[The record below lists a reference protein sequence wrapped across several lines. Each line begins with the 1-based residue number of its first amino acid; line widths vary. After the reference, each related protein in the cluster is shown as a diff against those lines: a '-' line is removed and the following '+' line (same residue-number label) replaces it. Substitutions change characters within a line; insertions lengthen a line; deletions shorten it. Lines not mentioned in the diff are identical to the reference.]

1 MPRNKNYKFEA
12 RNPKFETNSNDRNP
26 KFKHFEN
33 LGLLFVSNFDIGG
46 TIDIVRLMEIGF
58 TLNGRLIEVE
68 VPPHWTLLR
77 LLREKFGLTG
87 TKEGCGIGECG
98 ACTVL
103 LDGIPVNACLVLAPK
118 VEGKKVETIEGLGN
132 RESLH
137 PLQKSFIDHG
147 AIQCGFCTPGILMSS
162 KALLEQ
168 NSNPTL
174 EEIKEAISGHLCR
187 CTGYHQII
195 GAIKKASEV

>member
-1 MPRNKNYKFEA
+1 
-12 RNPKFETNSNDRNP
+12 
-26 KFKHFEN
+26 
-33 LGLLFVSNFDIGG
+33 
-46 TIDIVRLMEIGF
+46 MEVKIEF
-58 TLNGRLIEVE
+58 ILNGKETEVE
-68 VPPHWTLLR
+68 VPPHWTLLQ
-77 LLREKFGLTG
+77 LVREKFGLTG

-103 LDGIPVNACLVLAPK
+103 LDGMPVNACLVLAPK
-118 VEGKKVETIEGLGN
+118 VEGRRVETVEGLGS
-132 RESLH
+132 RDSLH

-162 KALLEQ
+162 KALLEK
-168 NSNPTL
+168 NSNPSR

-195 GAIKKASEV
+195 EAIETLKE

>member
-1 MPRNKNYKFEA
+1 
-12 RNPKFETNSNDRNP
+12 
-26 KFKHFEN
+26 
-33 LGLLFVSNFDIGG
+33 
-46 TIDIVRLMEIGF
+46 MEIKIEF
-58 TLNGRLIEVE
+58 TLNGTLMEVG
-68 VPPHWTLLR
+68 VPPHWTLLK
-77 LLREKFGLTG
+77 LLREKLGLTG

-103 LDGIPVNACLVLAPK
+103 LDGMPVNACLVLAPK
-118 VEGKKVETIEGLGN
+118 VEGRKIETIESLGS

-162 KALLEQ
+162 KALLEK
-168 NSNPTL
+168 NSIPNR
-174 EEIKEAISGHLCR
+174 EEIKEALSGHLCR

-195 GAIKKASEV
+195 EAIENTLEVRGSFPPQWDLRLKAK

>member
-1 MPRNKNYKFEA
+1 VEVTLKF
-12 RNPKFETNSNDRNP
+12 
-26 KFKHFEN
+26 
-33 LGLLFVSNFDIGG
+33 I
-46 TIDIVRLMEIGF
+46 
-58 TLNGRLIEVE
+58 LNGKPIEIK

-77 LLREKFGLTG
+77 LLREKLGLTG

-98 ACTVL
+98 SCTVL
-103 LDGIPVNACLVLAPK
+103 LDGMPVNACLTLAPK
-118 VEGKKVETIEGLGN
+118 VEGRKIETIEGLGS

-137 PLQKSFIDHG
+137 PLQKSFVDRG

-162 KALLEQ
+162 KALLVE
-168 NSNPTL
+168 NSNPTR

-195 GAIKKASEV
+195 EAIEALKE